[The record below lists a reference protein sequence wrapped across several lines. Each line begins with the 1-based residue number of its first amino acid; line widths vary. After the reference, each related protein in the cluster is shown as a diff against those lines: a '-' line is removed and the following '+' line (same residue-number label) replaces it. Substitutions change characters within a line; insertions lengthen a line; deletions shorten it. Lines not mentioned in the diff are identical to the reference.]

1 MPEKPKVVEGQSA
14 SSLIDERIAEIGGW
28 RGQVLSRVRQ
38 LIHQADPQVV
48 ETWKWMGTPVWEHAG
63 IICTGET
70 YKAKVKLTFAQGA
83 FLDDPASL
91 FNSGLDGN
99 LRRAID
105 ILEGDDIGADAFR
118 ALIQTAVAYNTTKKA
133 NHPRKRK

>member
-1 MPEKPKVVEGQSA
+1 MVGKSKLIEGQSA
-14 SSLIDERIAEIGGW
+14 SSQIDGRIAELGGW
-28 RGQVLSRVRQ
+28 RGQALSRVRE

-63 IICTGET
+63 IICTGES

-83 FLDDPASL
+83 FLDDPAGL

-105 ILEGDDIGADAFR
+105 ILEGDVVDADAFR
-118 ALIQTAVAYNTTKKA
+118 ALIQAAVAYNAAKKA
-133 NHPRKRK
+133 NHSRKRQ

>member
-1 MPEKPKVVEGQSA
+1 MVGKSKLIEGQPA
-14 SSLIDERIAEIGGW
+14 SSQIDGRIAELGGW
-28 RGQVLSRVRQ
+28 RGQALSRVRE

-63 IICTGET
+63 IICTGES

-83 FLDDPASL
+83 FLDDPAGL

-105 ILEGDDIGADAFR
+105 ILEGDVVDADAFR
-118 ALIQTAVAYNTTKKA
+118 ALIQAAVAYNAAKKA
-133 NHPRKRK
+133 NHSRKRQ